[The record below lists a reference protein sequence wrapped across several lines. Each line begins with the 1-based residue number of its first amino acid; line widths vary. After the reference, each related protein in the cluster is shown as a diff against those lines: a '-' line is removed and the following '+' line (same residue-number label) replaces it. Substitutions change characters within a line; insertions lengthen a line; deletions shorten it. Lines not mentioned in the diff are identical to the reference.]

1 MRARRGHN
9 WGGGAFDPNSGYVFV
24 FSQDIG
30 SFGWMEDTPAG
41 SPYPYQRR
49 GPRPANFEVRIGG
62 VSLPCQ
68 KPPWGRL
75 TAVDA
80 STGDVVWQEP
90 IGITEQLPAGRQNT
104 GRPGRAAAIVTGG
117 GVLFV
122 AATDDNRLRALDTTT
137 GQELW
142 VGRLDQRGNANP
154 MTYLG
159 ADGQQYVAVA
169 ATDAVVA
176 YRLP

>member
-1 MRARRGHN
+1 
-9 WGGGAFDPNSGYVFV
+9 
-24 FSQDIG
+24 
-30 SFGWMEDTPAG
+30 MEDAPEG
-41 SPYPYQRR
+41 SPLPYRRR

-62 VSLPCQ
+62 ASLPCQ
-68 KPPWGRL
+68 EPPWGQL

-80 STGDVVWQEP
+80 STGNVVWQQP

-117 GVLFV
+117 GLVFI
-122 AATDDNRLRALDTTT
+122 ASTDDNRLRALDAAT

-142 VGRLDQRGNANP
+142 VSTMDQRGNANP

-159 ADGQQYVAVA
+159 ADGKQYVVIA

-176 YRLP
+176 YQLP

>member
-1 MRARRGHN
+1 M
-9 WGGGAFDPNSGYVFV
+9 
-24 FSQDIG
+24 
-30 SFGWMEDTPAG
+30 
-41 SPYPYQRR
+41 
-49 GPRPANFEVRIGG
+49 
-62 VSLPCQ
+62 PCQ

-80 STGDVVWQEP
+80 STGDVVWQQP

-104 GRPGRAAAIVTGG
+104 GRPGRAAAIVTAT
-117 GVLFV
+117 GVLFI
-122 AATDDNRLRALDTTT
+122 ASTDDNRLRALDATT

-142 VGRLDQRGNANP
+142 VTRLDQRGNANP

-159 ADGQQYVAVA
+159 ADGRQYVVIA

>member
-1 MRARRGHN
+1 M
-9 WGGGAFDPNSGYVFV
+9 
-24 FSQDIG
+24 
-30 SFGWMEDTPAG
+30 
-41 SPYPYQRR
+41 
-49 GPRPANFEVRIGG
+49 
-62 VSLPCQ
+62 PCQ
-68 KPPWGRL
+68 EPPWGQL

-80 STGDVVWQEP
+80 STGNVVWQQP

-117 GVLFV
+117 GLVFI
-122 AATDDNRLRALDTTT
+122 ASTDDNRLRALDATT

-142 VGRLDQRGNANP
+142 VSTMDQRGNANP

-159 ADGQQYVAVA
+159 ADGKQYVVIA

-176 YRLP
+176 YQLP